1 MRVNVYSEKGMKT
14 QSTLELPKEIFGV
27 KPNAAVL
34 RQYIHVY
41 QINQRQGTV
50 ATKTRGEV
58 SGGGRKPWA
67 QKGTGRARHGSIRS
81 PIWVGG
87 GVTHG
92 PQPHKFS
99 AAFPRKLR
107 DLALRSALSDKAAD
121 GLVLVVEE
129 FSSKIP
135 KTKLARELLQKL
147 GAKRPLI
154 VFPAPWDT
162 AVRAFRNLE
171 NVNLSNALSLNPY
184 EIVRAREMILF
195 RKSVEQLKERLGAGK
210 TIKSVKTVKAVKTI
224 KPAKST
230 EAKLASKI
238 RASRKSVRTSV
249 PNKRAIKR
257 SKK

>member
-1 MRVNVYSEKGMKT
+1 M
-14 QSTLELPKEIFGV
+14 

-129 FSSKIP
+129 FSPKIP
-135 KTKLARELLQKL
+135 KTKPARELLQKL

-210 TIKSVKTVKAVKTI
+210 TIKSVKTVKTVKAVKTI